1 MTVDAVLRSRT
12 AIHEAYSYAVGKLFG
27 ATMTGNTRSFLIFCG
42 ASMVID
48 LVTSVV
54 DEANV

>member
-1 MTVDAVLRSRT
+1 
-12 AIHEAYSYAVGKLFG
+12 
-27 ATMTGNTRSFLIFCG
+27 MTGNTRSFLIFCG